1 MFNLSDEISR
11 LRLEISHL
19 KEQNKHIQQHIS
31 PIYGV
36 NNNKTAQKGKFV
48 KQYQQQQ
55 YMNYNYGVN
64 NSNSNNSH
72 MYITQS
78 LPNQKQLNSS
88 IKRNAFPIQ
97 KGMFSMKKVKHA
109 TTTTSN
115 RTPVIVN
122 NSNNNN
128 NSSLLSQGLQF
139 LDDNESISINDNTSS
154 NKASVSS
161 INLNKYKIFPSST
174 PITTNAKVKTTLS
187 TSNKHIS
194 PSTILTV
201 TPPTTTRTAIAT
213 NMIEHTAHFDNKP
226 RFIKESRRM
235 LIEYTKTMKHIT
247 HETSLTN
254 VLSSLKLNPII
265 LQQKPQQQQLQQ
277 HQQPQTQ
284 INIINDDDYN
294 NNNNVKT
301 TMLNYLS
308 VPRLMS
314 LIKEDDERE
323 AFIFLLSPTFSSFSD
338 GKERYLFRWVDLK
351 ERLIKGGF
359 DICNVLS
366 CELKDEEGNV
376 FKIEVIININE
387 KKVYEIEAS
396 TQEMCYNYIKA
407 INYMKN
413 NYSKNDK

>member
-11 LRLEISHL
+11 LRLEISYL
-19 KEQNKHIQQHIS
+19 KEQNKHIQQHVS

-36 NNNKTAQKGKFV
+36 NNSKTTQKGKFV

-55 YMNYNYGVN
+55 FMNYNYAVN
-64 NSNSNNSH
+64 NNSNNSH

-78 LPNQKQLNSS
+78 LPNQKQLNSA

-97 KGMFSMKKVKHA
+97 KGMFSMKKVKHV
-109 TTTTSN
+109 TTTSN

-122 NSNNNN
+122 NNNN

-154 NKASVSS
+154 SNKVSVSS

-187 TSNKHIS
+187 ASNKQI
-194 PSTILTV
+194 STIITTV
-201 TPPTTTRTAIAT
+201 TPPTTTATT

-247 HETSLTN
+247 HETSLMN

-284 INIINDDDYN
+284 INIINDDNDYN

-376 FKIEVIININE
+376 FKIEVIINNNE

-413 NYSKNDK
+413 NYSKN

>member
-1 MFNLSDEISR
+1 MFNLSEEISR

-31 PIYGV
+31 PIYV
-36 NNNKTAQKGKFV
+36 INNNNSAYNKTVQRGKHL
-48 KQYQQQQ
+48 KQQQ
-55 YMNYNYGVN
+55 YINY
-64 NSNSNNSH
+64 SNSNNSH

-78 LPNQKQLNSS
+78 LPNQKHLNTTT
-88 IKRNAFPIQ
+88 KRNAFPIQ

-109 TTTTSN
+109 SSSN
-115 RTPVIVN
+115 RTTPLTFN
-122 NSNNNN
+122 NNNNNINNNN

-139 LDDNESISINDNTSS
+139 LDDNESISINDNSS
-154 NKASVSS
+154 SIKASVSS

-174 PITTNAKVKTTLS
+174 PISNMNTTNVKVKTTSSIS

-194 PSTILTV
+194 PSTAV
-201 TPPTTTRTAIAT
+201 ATTTTT
-213 NMIEHTAHFDNKP
+213 MIEHTAHFDNKP

-254 VLSSLKLNPII
+254 VLSFLKLNPII
-265 LQQKPQQQQLQQ
+265 LQQKPQQQQ
-277 HQQPQTQ
+277 HQQPQ
-284 INIINDDDYN
+284 INMNNVISDVNYN
-294 NNNNVKT
+294 NDNVKT

-314 LIKEDDERE
+314 LIREDDERE

-359 DICNVLS
+359 DICNVFS

-376 FKIEVIININE
+376 FKVEVTVGVHE
-387 KKVYEIEAS
+387 KRVYEIEAS
-396 TQEMCYNYIKA
+396 TKEMCFNCF
-407 INYMKN
+407 
-413 NYSKNDK
+413 